1 MPTITDEIAGL
12 LEKKGFVSIATA
24 TLDGE
29 PNSVPKF
36 FFRAK
41 GDFIYL
47 IDYVL
52 GKTIINLEK
61 NPRVSI
67 SFMDMDSLEAYRLN
81 GTARLINKGKVF
93 EKILQE
99 WDKKLIKMAT
109 IRVVEAV
116 QTGKKSGHYEL
127 EVGEKFII
135 LKIKVTHVIK
145 VGRKGDVWQE
155 TG

>member
-1 MPTITDEIAGL
+1 MPTITDDIATL
-12 LEKKGFVSIATA
+12 LEKRGFVSIATVDP
-24 TLDGE
+24 DGQ

-52 GKTIINLEK
+52 GKTVMNLEI
-61 NPRVSI
+61 NPRVSV
-67 SFMDMDSLEAYRLN
+67 SFMDLDSLEAYRLN
-81 GTARLINKGKVF
+81 GTAKLIGKGKVF
-93 EKILQE
+93 EKILKE

-109 IRVVEAV
+109 TRVVEAV
-116 QTGKKSGHYEL
+116 QTGKKSNHYEL

-135 LKIKVTHVIK
+135 LKIKITHVVKI
-145 VGRKGDVWQE
+145 GRKGEVWQE